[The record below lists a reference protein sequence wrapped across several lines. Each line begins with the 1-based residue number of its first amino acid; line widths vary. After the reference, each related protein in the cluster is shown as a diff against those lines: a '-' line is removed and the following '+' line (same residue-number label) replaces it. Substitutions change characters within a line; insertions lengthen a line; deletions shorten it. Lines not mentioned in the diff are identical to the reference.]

1 MTKRKALIDIA
12 YDVLS
17 SKKRPLAFKD
27 LWLKVASQAELSQE
41 EASEQLGRFYSDM
54 SLDSRFVQKDEN
66 KWDLKKRYKFA
77 ETFVEL
83 DIDSEDDEVDDYYQS
98 EEEKAEEIQRE
109 EEEEY
114 Y

>member
-17 SKKRPLAFKD
+17 KRRKPIAFKN
-27 LWLKVASQAELSQE
+27 LWLEVSSEAELSE
-41 EASEQLGRFYSDM
+41 GEASEQLGRFYSDM
-54 SLDSRFVQKDEN
+54 SLDPRFVQKDEN

-83 DIDSEDDEVDDYYQS
+83 DVESEEDEVDDYYQS
-98 EEEKAEEIQRE
+98 EDEKTEELQRE
-109 EEEEY
+109 EEDEY

>member
-17 SKKRPLAFKD
+17 KKRKPIAFKN
-27 LWLKVASQAELSQE
+27 LWLEVLAKAEMSPE
-41 EASEQLGRFYSDM
+41 EAGEQLGRFYSDM
-54 SLDSRFVQKDEN
+54 SLDPRFVQKDEN

-77 ETFVEL
+77 ETYVEL
-83 DIDSEDDEVDDYYQS
+83 DNDIEDDVDDYYEG
-98 EEEKAEEIQRE
+98 EEEKAEELQRE